1 MSLLEVR
8 NIEKRFGKK
17 QVLRGAS
24 FSGEGG
30 AALALVGENGSG
42 KSTLLRVLA
51 GVLRAE
57 GSSFCLEGRE
67 LLGDHRALSRLA
79 AYVPQGTPL
88 AGELS
93 AYDNLRLWYDRAS
106 LERSLE
112 TGVLGELGLGEFLR
126 TRADRLSGGMKKRLV
141 IGCAM
146 ARDPRVLFM
155 DEPTAAL
162 DLSAKGRVLD
172 YVRRF
177 CGGGGIA
184 VIATHD
190 PEELALCGS
199 CFLLRDGVLRP
210 YAYRGDLRALA
221 EAYRGG

>member
-1 MSLLEVR
+1 MQLEVR

-24 FSGEGG
+24 LSAEGG
-30 AALALVGENGSG
+30 AAVGLVGENGTG
-42 KSTLLRVLA
+42 KSTLLRILA

-57 GSSFCLEGRE
+57 GGVCLLDGLDLLSSPRE
-67 LLGDHRALSRLA
+67 LSRRV

-93 AYDNLRLWYDRAS
+93 AYDNLRLWYDRAA

-112 TGVLGELGLGEFLR
+112 DGVLAELGVGEFLR

-146 ARDPRVLFM
+146 ARSPRILLL
-155 DEPTAAL
+155 DEPTSAL
-162 DLSAKGRVLD
+162 DPAAKARVLD

-177 CGGGGIA
+177 CLDGGIA
-184 VIATHD
+184 VVATHD
-190 PEELALCGS
+190 PEELALCSDGY
-199 CFLLRDGVLRP
+199 LLRDGLLRQCDV
-210 YAYRGDLRALA
+210 RSGLRTLA
-221 EAYRGG
+221 DAGHGG